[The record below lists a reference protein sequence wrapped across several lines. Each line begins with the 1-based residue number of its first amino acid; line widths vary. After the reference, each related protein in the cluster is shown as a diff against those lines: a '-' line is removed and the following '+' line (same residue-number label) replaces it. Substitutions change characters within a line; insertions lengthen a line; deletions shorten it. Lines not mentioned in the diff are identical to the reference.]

1 MAKEIKLSKKSL
13 EDLKKELEYL
23 QTVREKEVAEELKV
37 ARSFGDLSENSEYE
51 EAKNNQARL
60 YARKAELEE
69 ILAHAVI
76 IEDTGDGNSVS
87 MSSVVTI
94 QDLEN
99 GDEDRYELVG
109 SQEADPMHGKISDE
123 SPLGRALLGRSVG
136 DEVEVE
142 APAGVLR
149 YKIVAIEK

>member
-13 EDLKKELEYL
+13 EDLEKELEYL

-60 YARKAELEE
+60 YARIAELQE
-69 ILAHAVI
+69 ILARAVI
-76 IEDTGDGNSVS
+76 IEDTGDSNSVG
-87 MSSVVTI
+87 MGSVVTVK
-94 QDLEN
+94 DLEF

-109 SQEADPMHGKISDE
+109 SQEADPMQGKISDE
-123 SPLGRALLGRSVG
+123 SPLGRALLGHTVG
-136 DEVEVE
+136 DEVEYE
-142 APAGVLR
+142 APAGLLR
-149 YKIVAIEK
+149 FQIVALEK

>member
-123 SPLGRALLGRSVG
+123 SPLGRALLGRSGG